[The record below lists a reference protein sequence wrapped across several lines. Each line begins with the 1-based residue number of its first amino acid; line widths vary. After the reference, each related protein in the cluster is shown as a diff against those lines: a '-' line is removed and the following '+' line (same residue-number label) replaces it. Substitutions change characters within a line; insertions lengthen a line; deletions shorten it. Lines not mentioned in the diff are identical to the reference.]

1 MDWFKGQV
9 ETLFEWHKQD
19 PADADEVERTQAI
32 AAIQGNVNPYVLDS
46 TLFGRALM
54 GEDGGEVPGET
65 PTEPDD
71 TDFREIVI
79 DRIEK
84 IEAELQALKTLVEEH
99 E

>member
-1 MDWFKGQV
+1 M
-9 ETLFEWHKQD
+9 
-19 PADADEVERTQAI
+19 QASWYKLVI
-32 AAIQGNVNPYVLDS
+32 RHAH
-46 TLFGRALM
+46 
-54 GEDGGEVPGET
+54 GGEVPGET

>member
-1 MDWFKGQV
+1 
-9 ETLFEWHKQD
+9 
-19 PADADEVERTQAI
+19 
-32 AAIQGNVNPYVLDS
+32 
-46 TLFGRALM
+46 M

-84 IEAELQALKTLVEEH
+84 IEAELQELKTLVEEH